1 MATLQRVLF
10 AGGGTGGHLFPGIA
24 VARVIAARHQ
34 GAQITFAGTG
44 RGVEARVVGA
54 EGFAFKKVRS
64 RGLVGKS
71 LQDMFKTVLLAPFTI
86 LDAVRVLYQTKP
98 DLVIGLGGYS
108 SGPLVLLAASVGR
121 PTMVLEQN
129 VVPGAT
135 NRWLAPFVQAAAVP
149 YETTASYFGRKA
161 YVTGN
166 PVREGFL
173 KNQEITKPGRTRVL
187 VLGGSQGA
195 HSINCA
201 MATAAPTLKAA
212 GGCLE
217 VVHQTGPKDV
227 TMVEDAYKQAGLDA
241 RVQDF
246 INGIHTEMHA
256 ADVVVCRAG
265 ATTLAEV
272 AATGKPSLIV
282 PLSVSANDH
291 QRLNAKIFVL
301 AEAAEM
307 VEENE
312 LELKFSKCLLDLIM
326 NVPHRRVMSEAARRL
341 SKPHAA
347 TAVVEFAERIV
358 RGDEVAS

>member
-54 EGFAFKKVRS
+54 EGFVFKQVRS
-64 RGLVGKS
+64 QGLVGKS
-71 LQDMFKTVLLAPFTI
+71 LPDMFKAVSLAPLTT

-108 SGPLVLLAASVGR
+108 SGPLVLLAALVGR

-129 VVPGAT
+129 TVPGAT
-135 NRWLAPFVQAAAVP
+135 NRWLAPFVRAVAVS
-149 YETTASYFGRKA
+149 YETTAPYFGRKA

-173 KNQEITKPGRTRVL
+173 ENQEITKPDRTRVL

-195 HSINCA
+195 HLINCA
-201 MATAAPTLKAA
+201 MATAAPMLKAV
-212 GGCLE
+212 GGGID
-217 VVHQTGPKDV
+217 VVHQTGPTDV
-227 TMVEDAYKQAGLDA
+227 AMVEDAYRQVGLNA
-241 RVQDF
+241 RVREFFD
-246 INGIHTEMHA
+246 GIHAEMHA

-291 QRLNAKIFVL
+291 QRLNAKVFVS

-312 LELKFSKCLLDLIM
+312 LELKFSERLAALVA
-326 NVPHRRVMSEAARRL
+326 NVSHRRVMSEAARRL

-347 TAVVEFAERIV
+347 TAVVECAEQIV
-358 RGDEVAS
+358 GGVEVAG